1 MFPAVWSINDA
12 ITMDTPAY
20 EGVVLSL
27 PPNEFLLNVW
37 IVAISL
43 DFLLKNVKESL
54 RFFKTIS
61 RES

>member
-1 MFPAVWSINDA
+1 MFPAVWSLKDA

-20 EGVVLSL
+20 EGEVLSP

-43 DFLLKNVKESL
+43 DFLLWNIQESL
-54 RFFKTIS
+54 RFL
-61 RES
+61 

>member
-1 MFPAVWSINDA
+1 MFPAVWSINDV

-43 DFLLKNVKESL
+43 DFLLKNDKESL
-54 RFFKTIS
+54 RFV
-61 RES
+61 